1 MPNHDTTESG
11 ARIPPAAAG
20 DRPSGPQ
27 QPAGNDVPASG
38 SGRRDFFLTVALAAA
53 ALGCRGSPPPSPPA
67 RSATPAPPPEPADL
81 SQDIRAI
88 RAHVLKLEAPPSF
101 VFSVRFRDVP

>member
-1 MPNHDTTESG
+1 MPHHDTTEAG
-11 ARIPPAAAG
+11 ARLPPPAAD
-20 DRPSGPQ
+20 DRTPGPR
-27 QPAGNDVPASG
+27 QPAESDVPTGGA
-38 SGRRDFFLTVALAAA
+38 GRRDFFLTIALAAT
-53 ALGCRGSPPPSPPA
+53 LGCRGSPPPGPPA